1 MHLPRRQAAGFSTAV
16 IAAALLAWALI
27 GSSHHASASPV
38 AQDAKA
44 HSSASGSATCQGADK
59 AACQA
64 KNERKRRLRHLKFVN
79 AQQKR
84 PNVIVIETDDQ
95 NFTDMFVMSQTL
107 GLLGARGTTFND
119 AYVSYPLCCP
129 SRATFLTGQY
139 AHNHGVLTARRI
151 QTARVFELSRSP

>member
-1 MHLPRRQAAGFSTAV
+1 
-16 IAAALLAWALI
+16 
-27 GSSHHASASPV
+27 
-38 AQDAKA
+38 
-44 HSSASGSATCQGADK
+44 
-59 AACQA
+59 
-64 KNERKRRLRHLKFVN
+64 KRRLRHLKFVN

-107 GLLGARGTTFND
+107 GLLGARGTTFDN

-139 AHNHGVLTARRI
+139 AHNHHVLSTVPPDGGVEALNAAHTLP
-151 QTARVFELSRSP
+151 VWL